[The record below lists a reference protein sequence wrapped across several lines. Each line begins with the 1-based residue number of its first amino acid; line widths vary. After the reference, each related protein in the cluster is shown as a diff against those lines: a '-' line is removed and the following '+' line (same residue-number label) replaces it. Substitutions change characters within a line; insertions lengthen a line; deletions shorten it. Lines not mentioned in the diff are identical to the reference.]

1 MPPKRTFYR
10 RVNKHMKT
18 LHCEC
23 DKSYTRADHFERHK
37 STCGHTS
44 EYVAASSPL
53 PESSPDSRP
62 FYCSCG
68 AGFTAADAFL
78 RHRNRMGHDGN
89 WEQSRYQPRGYSAV
103 PVTAEPQDDL
113 VELTGD
119 RSSDFDDS
127 GLGSSIKGDGS
138 DSPQGEDLVAS
149 PASDV
154 TPDVEFSTQPEPS
167 VNIIETSSETTDV
180 TVVSED
186 LEVTSVEVTS
196 LVETS
201 QTLQVQQSEA
211 ADIEAVSLETE
222 QTVQETQISVEIT
235 EDVSLETQPSTGQE
249 SEEQGTHINEDQE
262 NAVSI
267 VVENDSTDKDDIT
280 IHQLLEETESLT
292 SSKINRT
299 DLPTEEDIE
308 PTMVPD
314 NVDRTD
320 NNIDDHSSPDTAVP
334 QQTQAPTTD
343 SSTSPTQQ
351 TPKVQK
357 SEPQS
362 PKSGDP
368 LRKSKKAGIS
378 KDRSPKHKVK
388 RSKKK
393 FLKKHCNALSSVIVG
408 LLAAGYCVLS
418 GRNMFTAAT
427 SSREW
432 VVDSTALQHI
442 AKDGNSFHN
451 KGALYEECHWARRG
465 WSCDW
470 SGQVQLTF
478 DNGKKLMLEDVSY
491 QPRARSNVVS
501 MKKLG
506 TSGVSG
512 YWNQNE
518 IAVYNETSSEMVGK
532 AVWGKSAY
540 TLSGLVEKKTISTAP
555 VIATPFSQS
564 KTTSSSTISTSSKAV
579 PTVTV
584 NQSASLRKKSPTSAA
599 VSPTR
604 SSTTTTVPTPKSA
617 KTVTD
622 VTRKPLRAATSSLD
636 ITSLSATATES
647 THGPSPAITTGG
659 KFAPYKML
667 KFLTE
672 TPSLPKLPTAQP
684 APSSSKKRSLEDATQ
699 SSSKKARTSS
709 AVPSVAPQTAATPSS
724 WSNWWPIAVPRV
736 PWPTGVAPSANGT
749 IPTLATP
756 VPSASA
762 RVNAA
767 TATAKPSSTGDSS
780 SSSGASWFR
789 SFGSFG
795 TKRVDPIQYT
805 KKKLA
810 EAKAETA
817 QKNDDLKKRVGV
829 EEKACPPCP
838 PCLLSMPRINR
849 GRTGIYI

>member
-10 RVNKHMKT
+10 RVNKHIKT

-23 DKSYTRADHFERHK
+23 NKSYTRADHFERHK
-37 STCGHTS
+37 SVCRHTS

-53 PESSPDSRP
+53 PESLPDSRP

-89 WEQSRYQPRGYSAV
+89 WEQSRYQPKGHSAASI
-103 PVTAEPQDDL
+103 TAEPQDDL
-113 VELTGD
+113 VELTGA
-119 RSSDFDDS
+119 RPSDFDDS
-127 GLGSSIKGDGS
+127 GLGSSIKGAGS
-138 DSPQGEDLVAS
+138 DSPQGEDPVAS

-154 TPDVEFSTQPEPS
+154 TLDVEFSTQPEPF
-167 VNIIETSSETTDV
+167 VNIIKTSSETTDLA
-180 TVVSED
+180 VVPESLEETSF
-186 LEVTSVEVTS
+186 EVTL

-211 ADIEAVSLETE
+211 ADIETVSLETE
-222 QTVQETQISVEIT
+222 QTMQETQISVEVT
-235 EDVSLETQPSTGQE
+235 EDVSLEIQPSAGQE
-249 SEEQGTHINEDQE
+249 SEEQGTDINEDQE
-262 NAVSI
+262 KDVSS
-267 VVENDSTDKDDIT
+267 VVETDSPDKDDVVM
-280 IHQLLEETESLT
+280 HQLPEETESLT
-292 SSKINRT
+292 STKIDRT
-299 DLPTEEDIE
+299 DLPTGEENE
-308 PTMVPD
+308 PI
-314 NVDRTD
+314 TD
-320 NNIDDHSSPDTAVP
+320 NTTDDHSSPDTAVP
-334 QQTQAPTTD
+334 QQDQAPTTD
-343 SSTSPTQQ
+343 SSTSPAQQ
-351 TPKVQK
+351 NPKVEK
-357 SEPQS
+357 SGTQS
-362 PKSGDP
+362 PKSRDP
-368 LRKSKKAGIS
+368 LRKSKKGGIS
-378 KDRSPKHKVK
+378 KDRSPKRKAK
-388 RSKKK
+388 RSNKN
-393 FLKKHCNALSSVIVG
+393 FLKKHCNVLSSVIVG

-427 SSREW
+427 SSQEW

-451 KGALYEECHWARRG
+451 KGALFEECDWASRG

-491 QPRARSNVVS
+491 QPQARSNVVS
-501 MKKLG
+501 LNKLG
-506 TSGVSG
+506 ASGVSG
-512 YWNQNE
+512 YWNHNE

-532 AVWGKSAY
+532 AVWRKSAY
-540 TLSGLVEKKTISTAP
+540 TLNGLVEKKTISTAP

-564 KTTSSSTISTSSKAV
+564 KTTSSSTISTSSKAI

-584 NQSASLRKKSPTSAA
+584 KRSANPRKKSSTSSAPSSTA

-604 SSTTTTVPTPKSA
+604 SSTTTTVTTPKST
-617 KTVTD
+617 KTATVATQ
-622 VTRKPLRAATSSLD
+622 TPQKRPLRAATSSLD
-636 ITSLSATATES
+636 ITILSATATES
-647 THGPSPAITTGG
+647 IHGPSPAITTGG
-659 KFAPYKML
+659 KFASYELL

-672 TPSLPKLPTAQP
+672 TSSLPKLSTVQP

-709 AVPSVAPQTAATPSS
+709 AVPSVTSQTAATPSS
-724 WSNWWPIAVPRV
+724 WANWWPIAVPRV
-736 PWPTGVAPSANGT
+736 HWPKGAASSANGT
-749 IPTLATP
+749 MPTLATP

-767 TATAKPSSTGDSS
+767 TATAEPSTGDSS
-780 SSSGASWFR
+780 SSSGTSWFG

-805 KKKLA
+805 KEKLA
-810 EAKAETA
+810 EVKAETA
-817 QKNDDLKKRVGV
+817 RKNDELKKRVSV

>member
-1 MPPKRTFYR
+1 
-10 RVNKHMKT
+10 
-18 LHCEC
+18 
-23 DKSYTRADHFERHK
+23 
-37 STCGHTS
+37 
-44 EYVAASSPL
+44 
-53 PESSPDSRP
+53 
-62 FYCSCG
+62 
-68 AGFTAADAFL
+68 
-78 RHRNRMGHDGN
+78 MGHDGN
-89 WEQSRYQPRGYSAV
+89 WEQSRYQPRGHSAV

-222 QTVQETQISVEIT
+222 QTVQETRISVEIT

-308 PTMVPD
+308 PTMVSD

-320 NNIDDHSSPDTAVP
+320 NTDDHSSPDTAVP

-427 SSREW
+427 SSQEW

-512 YWNQNE
+512 YWNQND

-540 TLSGLVEKKTISTAP
+540 TLSGLVEKKTFSTAP
-555 VIATPFSQS
+555 VIATPFSQSKTTSSSTISTSSKAIPTVTVKRPASLRKKSPSAYTLNGLVEKKTFSTAPVIATPFSHS

-604 SSTTTTVPTPKSA
+604 STTTTTVPTPKSA
-617 KTVTD
+617 KTATD

-672 TPSLPKLPTAQP
+672 TPSLPKLPTVQP